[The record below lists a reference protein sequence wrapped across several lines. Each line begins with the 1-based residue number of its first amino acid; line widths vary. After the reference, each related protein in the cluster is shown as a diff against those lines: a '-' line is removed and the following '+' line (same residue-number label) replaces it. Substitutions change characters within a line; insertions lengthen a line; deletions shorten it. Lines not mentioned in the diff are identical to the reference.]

1 MDLTSDATTA
11 ILIPALNEEGSI
23 SKVIQSIPSS
33 YKNLVVVVDNGSTD
47 HTAVQANN
55 SGAIVLN
62 EPVKGYGKAC
72 LAGLDYLDHLSSPPE
87 VVVFLDGDFSDHP
100 EEMSSLI
107 TPISE
112 GKADLVIGARTALNR
127 QSGSM
132 TVPQIFGN
140 WLSTK
145 LIRLFYGVTFTDL
158 GPFRAIRFSTLKK
171 LDMRDQDFGWTVEMQ
186 VKAAKM
192 NIRCLEVPVHYRR
205 RIGKSKVSGTI
216 KGTILAGCKIL
227 FTIFRNL

>member
-1 MDLTSDATTA
+1 LDLTSDAGTA

-23 SKVIQSIPSS
+23 SKVIQSIPSA
-33 YKNLVVVVDNGSTD
+33 YKKLVVVVDNGSTD
-47 HTAVQANN
+47 QTAVQAQN
-55 SGAIVLN
+55 SGAIVLK

-72 LAGLDYLDHLSSPPE
+72 LAGLDYLDQLATPPE
-87 VVVFLDGDFSDHP
+87 IIVFLDGDFSDHP
-100 EEMSSLI
+100 EEMTGLI
-107 TPISE
+107 KPITE
-112 GKADLVIGARTALNR
+112 GRADLVIGARTALNR

-192 NIRCLEVPVHYRR
+192 NIQCLEVPVHYRR

-216 KGTILAGCKIL
+216 KGTILAGYKIL